1 MSLNTALLSRA
12 CTEARGLAMDA
23 VAACKSGHLGLP
35 LGCAEIGAVLFGH
48 SLKINPADPKWINR
62 DRFVLSAGHGSMF
75 LYSWLHLAGYDL
87 PLEELKKFRVLHSK
101 TPGHPEFGE
110 TPGVEATTGPLGQGV
125 GNAVGMALAAKMAE
139 ARFNTKEHVIFDHHI
154 VALCGDGCMQEGV
167 ASEAAAFAGRQG
179 LDNLILFYDSND
191 VTLDA
196 MAAKSQCED
205 TAMRFKAYGWEVQMV
220 KDGNDMP
227 ALLKAYEKALKS
239 EGKPQ
244 LIVCKTLIGKGIP
257 EVAGT
262 SKAHGEAGVKFVD
275 ADRKLLGLPPEK
287 FFVSPEVRGYFSEH
301 QKNLKA
307 AYQQWQ
313 ATFDAWQ
320 KANPDKAEL
329 LRSGLDHI
337 VPTNLL
343 DSCPVY
349 PENTAPMATRKAGAD
364 MLNGLA
370 KRMPLIISG
379 SADLHG
385 STLNYIKDAGDFD
398 ADNRAG
404 RNIYFGIREH
414 AMGAIMN
421 GVAYHG
427 IFRASGATFLTF
439 ADYLRP
445 SIRLAAIAKLPVF
458 YIFTHDSVG
467 VGEDGPT
474 HQPVETVSGLRCI
487 PGLDVVRPGDP
498 EETAGAFVAA
508 LEHIHGPTAICLT
521 RQVIPLQSGVPLLW
535 RRGGVLSGGY
545 VAQYETGGY
554 LNLILLACG
563 SELQHAL
570 NAAKQLGNGV
580 RVVSMPCFE
589 RFERM
594 PWEYRESILPSWCK
608 KRVAI
613 EAGVTGLWH
622 KYVGTEGKIIGIER
636 FGMSAPGD
644 QVMKELG
651 ITTEHLVEVA
661 KSML

>member
-1 MSLNTALLSRA
+1 
-12 CTEARGLAMDA
+12 MDA

-35 LGCAEIGAVLFGH
+35 LGSAEIGAVLFGH
-48 SLKINPADPKWINR
+48 ALRVNPDDPKWINR

-75 LYSWLHLAGYDL
+75 LYAWLNLAGFDVSVD
-87 PLEELKKFRVLHSK
+87 EIKRFRAPHSK

-125 GNAVGMALAAKMAE
+125 GNAVGMAMAAKMAE
-139 ARFNTKEHVIFDHHI
+139 ARFNTPEHVIFDHHI

-167 ASEAAAFAGRQG
+167 ASEAAALAGRQG

-205 TAMRFKAYGWEVQMV
+205 TARRFRAYGWSVYNV
-220 KDGNDMP
+220 SDGND
-227 ALLKAYEKALKS
+227 LVKLRRVYERARKT

-244 LIVCKTLIGKGIP
+244 LIICKTLIGKGIP

-275 ADRKLLGLPPEK
+275 AARKTLGLPEEK
-287 FFVSPEVRGYFSEH
+287 FYVSPEVRGYFAEH
-301 QKNLKA
+301 GKNLKA

-320 KANPDKAEL
+320 IANPDKAEL
-329 LRSGLDHI
+329 LRSGVNRTI
-337 VPTNLL
+337 PTDLL

-349 PENTAPMATRKAGAD
+349 PETTAPLATRKAGAD
-364 MLNGLA
+364 MLNALA
-370 KRMPLIISG
+370 KRLPLVISG

-398 ADNRAG
+398 RDNRAG

-421 GVAYHG
+421 GIAYHG

-439 ADYLRP
+439 SDYMRG

-474 HQPVETVSGLRCI
+474 HQPVETVSALRCI
-487 PGLDVVRPGDP
+487 PHLDVIRPGDA

-508 LEHIHGPTAICLT
+508 LEHTQGPTALCLT
-521 RQVIPLQSGVPLLW
+521 RQVIPLQPGIPLLW

-545 VAQYETGGY
+545 VAQYEKGGY

-563 SELQHAL
+563 SELQHAM
-570 NAAKQLGNGV
+570 NAAAQLGNGV
-580 RVVSMPCFE
+580 RVVSLPCFE

-613 EAGVTGLWH
+613 EAGVTGLWY
-622 KYVGTEGKIIGIER
+622 KYVGLEGKVIGIER

-644 QVMKELG
+644 VVMKELG

-661 KSML
+661 KTLL

>member
-1 MSLNTALLSRA
+1 MPLKTEPLARA

-35 LGCAEIGAVLFGH
+35 LGAAEVGAILYGH
-48 SLKINPADPKWINR
+48 ALRVNPDDPKWINR

-75 LYSWLHLAGYDL
+75 LYAWLHLTGFDISI
-87 PLEELKKFRVLHSK
+87 EEIKRFRALHSK
-101 TPGHPEFGE
+101 TPGHPEFGD

-125 GNAVGMALAAKMAE
+125 GNAVGLAMAAKMAE
-139 ARFNTKEHVIFDHHI
+139 ARFNTPEHKIFDHHV

-167 ASEAAAFAGRQG
+167 ASEAAALAGRQG

-196 MAAKSQCED
+196 MGAKSQCED
-205 TAMRFKAYGWEVQMV
+205 TAERFEAYGWAVQTV
-220 KDGNDMP
+220 KEGNDMA
-227 ALLKAYEKALKS
+227 ALLKAYEKALAAKDQ
-239 EGKPQ
+239 PQ
-244 LIVCKTLIGKGIP
+244 LIICKTLIGKGIP

-262 SKAHGEAGVKFVD
+262 QKAHGEAGVKFVD
-275 ADRKLLGLPPEK
+275 AARKALGLPAEK
-287 FFVSPEVRGYFSEH
+287 FYVSPETHAYFAEH
-301 QKNLKA
+301 KKNLKA

-313 ATFDAWQ
+313 TTFATWQ

-329 LRSGLDHI
+329 LRSGIDHVI
-337 VPTNLL
+337 PDNLL

-349 PENTAPMATRKAGAD
+349 PDNTAPLATRKAGAD
-364 MLNGLA
+364 MLNALA
-370 KRMPLIISG
+370 KRLPLIISG

-398 ADNRAG
+398 KDNRAG

-414 AMGAIMN
+414 AMGAILN
-421 GVAYHG
+421 GFGYHG
-427 IFRASGATFLTF
+427 VFRASGATFLTF
-439 ADYLRP
+439 ADYMRA
-445 SIRLAAIAKLPVF
+445 SVRLAAIAKLPVF

-474 HQPVETVSGLRCI
+474 HQPVEVVSALRLI
-487 PGLDVVRPGDP
+487 PGLDVIRPGDP

-508 LEHIHGPTAICLT
+508 LDRTDGPTALCLT
-521 RQVIPLQSGVPLLW
+521 RQVIPLQSTIPLHW

-545 VAQYETGGY
+545 VAQYEKGGY
-554 LNLILLACG
+554 LNLILIACG
-563 SELQHAL
+563 SELQHAM
-570 NAAKQLGNGV
+570 NAANQLGNGV
-580 RVVSMPCFE
+580 RVVSLPCFE

-613 EAGVTGLWH
+613 DAGVTGLWY
-622 KYVGTEGKIIGIER
+622 KYVGTEGKVIGIER
-636 FGMSAPGD
+636 FGLSAPGD
-644 QVMKELG
+644 VAMKELG

-661 KSML
+661 KAML